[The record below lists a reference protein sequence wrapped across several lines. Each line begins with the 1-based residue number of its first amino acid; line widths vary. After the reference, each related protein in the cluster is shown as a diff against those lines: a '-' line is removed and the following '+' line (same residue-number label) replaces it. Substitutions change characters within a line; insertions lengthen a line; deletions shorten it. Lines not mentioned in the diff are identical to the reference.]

1 MKVYTQNQNNG
12 KPNKLKSLGA
22 KKKPKSPNSIAKIV
36 ELLTLILKT

>member
-22 KKKPKSPNSIAKIV
+22 KKTPKAQTV
-36 ELLTLILKT
+36 